1 MLKTRTLIVLSIAAL
16 GCWQL
21 GSGLWIQAKAEL
33 AQVLL
38 ERAWEKTLAGEAR
51 ARPWPWADTWP
62 VARLRIPSSGVD
74 VIVLQGHSGRSLAFA
89 PGMAAGSAAPGEP
102 GTTLIS
108 AHNDTHFK
116 NIADVQPGA
125 NIELETVR
133 GRWRYRVLYTDV
145 VDARHTGIRN
155 DPLHDELVLVTCYPF
170 DGMVYGGPF
179 RLVIRGEAV
188 NTNAAAYQSLPTAYP
203 ATLPRTGAPT
213 ARRVES

>member
-74 VIVLQGHSGRSLAFA
+74 QI
-89 PGMAAGSAAPGEP
+89 AAPIG
-102 GTTLIS
+102 
-108 AHNDTHFK
+108 K
-116 NIADVQPGA
+116 
-125 NIELETVR
+125 
-133 GRWRYRVLYTDV
+133 RW
-145 VDARHTGIRN
+145 
-155 DPLHDELVLVTCYPF
+155 
-170 DGMVYGGPF
+170 
-179 RLVIRGEAV
+179 
-188 NTNAAAYQSLPTAYP
+188 S
-203 ATLPRTGAPT
+203 
-213 ARRVES
+213 